1 MIHYFVKNQGCEVYT
16 ILGNPV
22 LTILLMDKTFVD
34 VNSIISVINS
44 INLDDNTYFIVD
56 NSLKISNYSGILHLT
71 YFVKEKLIRH
81 IAFMNDRLL
90 ITKTP
95 TNLTFRDLKYKIIK
109 ELTN

>member
-1 MIHYFVKNQGCEVYT
+1 MIHYLVKNSGCEVYT

-34 VNSIISVINS
+34 VNSIISVIN
-44 INLDDNTYFIVD
+44 FRVD

-81 IAFMNDRLL
+81 LAFMNDRLL
-90 ITKTP
+90 ITETP
-95 TNLTFRDLKYKIIK
+95 TNLTFRYLKYKIIK
-109 ELTN
+109 ELTL